1 MLPDVANYE
10 EALAL
15 AVTDAEIEQASTH
28 IHIHIHMNEE
38 IEQACTYI
46 CTHTYE
52 RRGDRA
58 GLPPRPASLSLTPLC
73 VTHRPLLCVTCGS
86 GTRPKVGLFGRAL
99 ARSTGLEGQVAHTR
113 QTTHATEHRSIW
125 PRMRWRRPTRAA
137 SAACSPPASAG
148 YGPLRAPYRNRYTL
162 STPVSHPLAACFSRL
177 RTPP

>member
-1 MLPDVANYE
+1 MSPHTHAHRFNHYMLPDVANYE

-38 IEQACTYI
+38 IEQACTCI

-99 ARSTGLEGQVAHTR
+99 ARSTGSPSCPHKTDHTR
-113 QTTHATEHRSIW
+113 HRAQVY
-125 PRMRWRRPTRAA
+125 MAA
-137 SAACSPPASAG
+137 DAMAKADEGGICGMLAS
-148 YGPLRAPYRNRYTL
+148 
-162 STPVSHPLAACFSRL
+162 CFGRL
-177 RTPP
+177 RTP